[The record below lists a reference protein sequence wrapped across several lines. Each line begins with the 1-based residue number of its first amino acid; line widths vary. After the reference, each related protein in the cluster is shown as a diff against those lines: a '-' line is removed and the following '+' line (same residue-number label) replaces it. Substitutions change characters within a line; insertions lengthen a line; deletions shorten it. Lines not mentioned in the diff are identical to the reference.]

1 MLLVRTPTR
10 GVIHIF
16 KYKRIIKI
24 MKIFYSII
32 YITANYSDLELQ
44 KLNYLIRNK
53 ILQDGK

>member
-1 MLLVRTPTR
+1 
-10 GVIHIF
+10 
-16 KYKRIIKI
+16 